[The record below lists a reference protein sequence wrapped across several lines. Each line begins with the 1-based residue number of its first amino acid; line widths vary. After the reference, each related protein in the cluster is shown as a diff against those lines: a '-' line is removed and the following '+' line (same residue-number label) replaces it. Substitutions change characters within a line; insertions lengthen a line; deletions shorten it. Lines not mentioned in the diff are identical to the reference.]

1 MAGSEIQECAQNAP
15 HGEQFIGCDSAK
27 AVVEAL
33 ICHRPHVF
41 GPGEGGKLAQAR
53 RWRSDRNLV
62 TKAPVPAR
70 DGYHEDDRMRQG
82 QMPRSGNDDDRP
94 PASLLRSDDRIK
106 VSQPY
111 IARPQRLVILEVYRS
126 QRSRF
131 VLERDALNDVSAACV
146 HFHKPLPRER
156 G

>member
-1 MAGSEIQECAQNAP
+1 MAGSEIQECAQDAP
-15 HGEQFIGCDSAK
+15 HGEQLIGCDGAK

-82 QMPRSGNDDDRP
+82 QVPRSGNDDDRP
-94 PASLLRSDDRIK
+94 PASLLRSDDGIK
-106 VSQPY
+106 VGQPY
-111 IARPQRLVILEVYRS
+111 IARPQRLAHS
-126 QRSRF
+126 WFSPSPT
-131 VLERDALNDVSAACV
+131 A
-146 HFHKPLPRER
+146 
-156 G
+156 